1 MIQNIY
7 SLTKLTIIQTQN
19 TQHISHNN
27 VHKQNLH
34 KRQKA
39 YNNIFE
45 VKF

>member
-7 SLTKLTIIQTQN
+7 SFTKPTIIQTQN

-34 KRQKA
+34 KTPKTC
-39 YNNIFE
+39 NNIF
-45 VKF
+45 